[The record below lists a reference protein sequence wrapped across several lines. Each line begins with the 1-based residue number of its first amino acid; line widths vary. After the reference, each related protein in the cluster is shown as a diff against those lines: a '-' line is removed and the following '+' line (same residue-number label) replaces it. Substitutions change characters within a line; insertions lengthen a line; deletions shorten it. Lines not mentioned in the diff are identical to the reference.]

1 MVGLRSRCRERDRS
15 WVARM
20 LKLGGFSW
28 VHWVHAMLDLG
39 MLIGDGFQKDGGDE
53 VGQGV
58 KKRQQRG
65 RNGNRVLTGAW
76 RGTRQCDLTRFGFG
90 WSEIVTFPSCFLSF

>member
-53 VGQGV
+53 VGQGE
-58 KKRQQRG
+58 KKSQGKEKKEEEKEIEYLQAHG
-65 RNGNRVLTGAW
+65 R
-76 RGTRQCDLTRFGFG
+76 
-90 WSEIVTFPSCFLSF
+90 E